1 MRRLTCHKKV
11 NFEGD
16 ELLVVTLY
24 EPGVTKEQIKK
35 ENPYSKEHDILIMVG
50 NKFEFVSKRA

>member
-1 MRRLTCHKKV
+1 MTCHKRV

-24 EPGVTKEQIKK
+24 EPGVKKEQIKK
-35 ENPYSKEHDILIMVG
+35 ENPYCKQHEILVSVG
-50 NKFEFVSKRA
+50 DKFEFIQKKA

>member
-1 MRRLTCHKKV
+1 MTCHKRV

-24 EPGVTKEQIKK
+24 EPGVKKEQIKK
-35 ENPYSKEHDILIMVG
+35 ENPYTKEHDILIPVG